1 MQSNGISKRDQLIL
15 FLLGIFLI
23 VVVIGYWGVRPQ
35 FRKMASIQNEI
46 EEEEETK
53 RENTMK
59 ISQLPMLEAECEEYQ
74 KVIDEYQDDFYS
86 VMTSDEIDRMLT
98 SQALSLGLSAYDL
111 EITMP
116 DAPSDRL
123 AYQYSYLYSQQI
135 AAQATAEDQ
144 EALGA
149 EERESAAEAE
159 EYATGEESD
168 LNEDGESTTST
179 YVANQEIYA
188 ATVSMTVG
196 GDMED
201 LQKFLDQLNASEKRI
216 LVVSYAWG
224 EREVPITSTGE
235 VAVQVTKT
243 LTVNLEIYMN
253 KSDASLSSATDA
265 SGNTESTDAVDSGD
279 MQVTPGDN

>member
-149 EERESAAEAE
+149 EDRESP
-159 EYATGEESD
+159 GEP
-168 LNEDGESTTST
+168 EDRSR
-179 YVANQEIYA
+179 Q
-188 ATVSMTVG
+188 
-196 GDMED
+196 MEPSG
-201 LQKFLDQLNASEKRI
+201 A
-216 LVVSYAWG
+216 
-224 EREVPITSTGE
+224 
-235 VAVQVTKT
+235 AVQSRPGHTGCPGG
-243 LTVNLEIYMN
+243 
-253 KSDASLSSATDA
+253 AAA
-265 SGNTESTDAVDSGD
+265 GGAGCSGGAG
-279 MQVTPGDN
+279 PAP